1 MSKQILDIRQAQR
14 KYPGYSEREVELQAK
29 NDRLQALV
37 ARLMEERIKFCPGC
51 GEHWEPVEGVR
62 S

>member
-14 KYPGYSEREVELQAK
+14 KYPGYPQHEVELQAK

-37 ARLMEERIKFCPGC
+37 ARLMEERIKFCPRC
-51 GEHWEPVEGVR
+51 GEHWEPLEGVR
-62 S
+62 